1 MASSAATVAEL
12 EAAEALVLL
21 WNLHQVQLQ
30 QLQALFPENVE
41 PWDLLM
47 ILMWMMEFD
56 GYFFLQ
62 VSSTDI
68 LLRGGWILKMGLLM
82 KLCGC
87 LLRC

>member
-1 MASSAATVAEL
+1 MFPVDLPLFSPIKTSGGFRCRYRLVASSAATVAEL

-56 GYFFLQ
+56 G
-62 VSSTDI
+62 
-68 LLRGGWILKMGLLM
+68 
-82 KLCGC
+82 
-87 LLRC
+87 